1 MFYYNKFSDHIFL
14 FSLGLLTF
22 SCKDLCTCV
31 FVLFVLLLCLFLFV
45 FFPKQVSYLN
55 VVNFSAKHV
64 LLVHIQVVA
73 WGREKK

>member
-1 MFYYNKFSDHIFL
+1 MITFSYFPWVCLHSVAKIYAHVFL
-14 FSLGLLTF
+14 F
-22 SCKDLCTCV
+22 C
-31 FVLFVLLLCLFLFV
+31 LFVLLLCLFLFV

>member
-1 MFYYNKFSDHIFL
+1 MII

-31 FVLFVLLLCLFLFV
+31 FVLFVCFVVVFV
-45 FFPKQVSYLN
+45 FFSKQVSYLN
-55 VVNFSAKHV
+55 VVNFSAKYV
-64 LLVHIQVVA
+64 ILVHIQVVA